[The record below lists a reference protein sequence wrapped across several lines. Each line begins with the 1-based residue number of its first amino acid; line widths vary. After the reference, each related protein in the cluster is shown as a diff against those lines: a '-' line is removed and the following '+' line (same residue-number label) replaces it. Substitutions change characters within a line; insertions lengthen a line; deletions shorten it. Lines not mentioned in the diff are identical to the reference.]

1 MGAKCCKPTEQDV
14 AKDARQQSKKID
26 AKIEE
31 DRKVKEKEDAVLNKL
46 LLLGPAEA
54 GKSTLLKQFRL
65 IYTKGLSQ
73 NERANFRPG
82 IVRNLIEAMVQVI
95 EYLPHLDL
103 KLEEENG

>member
-1 MGAKCCKPTEQDV
+1 MGSKCCKEKEDV